1 MYKSFLNTFIAAFF
15 FFSTNLI
22 AEENLFEKNYVLQS
36 PEGFKS
42 FEQMPNTKI
51 MRGWD
56 KDTDNVMMLEN
67 GYDFM
72 GFSGFVSTNIPPS
85 VALEHGKKIKAD
97 LILIYDRQIN
107 EGDRA
112 SQFKQARRKAIEEKR
127 VKDFGRVT
135 EIEITE
141 DDLVNPNVMYDFYA
155 SYWVK
160 LPKPTFGTHFIE
172 LGKGEN
178 RENAEGVQVIAVIKG
193 SAAAKAGILRND
205 SITSINGQKVTTPD
219 ELISLIRKH
228 KGSDIDVGYM
238 RNGKSSVTVA
248 SI

>member
-1 MYKSFLNTFIAAFF
+1 MYKSYVNAIIAVVLFI
-15 FFSTNLI
+15 STNLV
-22 AEENLFEKNYVLQS
+22 ADENLFEKNYVLQS

-42 FEQMPNTKI
+42 FEKNPDTKI

-72 GFSGFVSTNIPPS
+72 GFSGFVSTNLPPS
-85 VALEHGKKIKAD
+85 IALKHGQNIKAD

-141 DDLVNPNVMYDFYA
+141 EDLADPNVMYDFYA

-172 LGKGEN
+172 LGKGESS
-178 RENAEGVQVIAVIKG
+178 ENIEGVQIIAVIKG
-193 SAAAKAGILRND
+193 SAAAKAGIVRND
-205 SITSINGQKVTTPD
+205 SITSINGQKVTTPE
-219 ELISLIRKH
+219 ELISLIREY
-228 KGSDIDVGYM
+228 KGSDIDVGYI
-238 RNGKSSVTVA
+238 RNGKASETVA

>member
-1 MYKSFLNTFIAAFF
+1 
-15 FFSTNLI
+15 
-22 AEENLFEKNYVLQS
+22 
-36 PEGFKS
+36 
-42 FEQMPNTKI
+42 
-51 MRGWD
+51 
-56 KDTDNVMMLEN
+56 
-67 GYDFM
+67 M

-127 VKDFGRVT
+127 VKDFGKVT

-141 DDLVNPNVMYDFYA
+141 EDLVDPNVMYDFYA

-219 ELISLIRKH
+219 ELISLIRKN

>member
-1 MYKSFLNTFIAAFF
+1 MYKSFLITFIAAFF

-56 KDTDNVMMLEN
+56 KDTDNVMMLDN

-127 VKDFGRVT
+127 VKDFGKVT

-141 DDLVNPNVMYDFYA
+141 DDLVDPNVMYDFYA

>member
-1 MYKSFLNTFIAAFF
+1 
-15 FFSTNLI
+15 
-22 AEENLFEKNYVLQS
+22 
-36 PEGFKS
+36 
-42 FEQMPNTKI
+42 

-72 GFSGFVSTNIPPS
+72 GFSGFVSTNLPPS
-85 VALEHGKKIKAD
+85 IALEHGQNIKAD

-127 VKDFGRVT
+127 VKDFGKVT

-141 DDLVNPNVMYDFYA
+141 EDLVDPNVMYDFYA

-172 LGKGEN
+172 LGKGEDSQSV
-178 RENAEGVQVIAVIKG
+178 EGVQVIAVIKG
-193 SAAAKAGILRND
+193 SAAANAGIVRND
-205 SITSINGQKVTTPD
+205 SITSINGQKVTTP
-219 ELISLIRKH
+219 EQLISLIREN
-228 KGSDIDVGYM
+228 KGSDINVGYI
-238 RNGKSSVTVA
+238 RNGKPSETVA

>member
-1 MYKSFLNTFIAAFF
+1 MYKSYLNTFIAAVFF
-15 FFSTNLI
+15 ISANLI

-42 FEQMPNTKI
+42 FEQNPDTKI

-72 GFSGFVSTNIPPS
+72 GFSGFVSTNLPPS
-85 VALEHGKKIKAD
+85 IALEHGQNIKAD

-127 VKDFGRVT
+127 VKDFGKVT

-141 DDLVNPNVMYDFYA
+141 EDLVDPNVMYDFYA

-172 LGKGEN
+172 LGKVEN
-178 RENAEGVQVIAVIKG
+178 TQNVEGVQVIAVIKD

-205 SITSINGQKVTTPD
+205 SITSINGQKVSTPD

-228 KGSDIDVGYM
+228 KGSDIDVGYI
-238 RNGKSSVTVA
+238 RNGKASVTVA

>member
-1 MYKSFLNTFIAAFF
+1 
-15 FFSTNLI
+15 
-22 AEENLFEKNYVLQS
+22 
-36 PEGFKS
+36 
-42 FEQMPNTKI
+42 

-72 GFSGFVSTNIPPS
+72 GFSGFVSTNLPPS
-85 VALEHGKKIKAD
+85 IALEHGQNIKAD

-127 VKDFGRVT
+127 VKDFGKVT

-141 DDLVNPNVMYDFYA
+141 DDLVDPNVMYDFYA

-172 LGKGEN
+172 LGKGEDSQSV
-178 RENAEGVQVIAVIKG
+178 EGVQVIAVIKG
-193 SAAAKAGILRND
+193 SAAANAGIVRND
-205 SITSINGQKVTTPD
+205 SITSINGQKVTTP
-219 ELISLIRKH
+219 EQLISLIREN
-228 KGSDIDVGYM
+228 KGSDINVGYI
-238 RNGKSSVTVA
+238 RNGKPSETVA

>member
-72 GFSGFVSTNIPPS
+72 GFSGFVSTNIPPI

-127 VKDFGRVT
+127 VKDFGKVT

-141 DDLVNPNVMYDFYA
+141 EDLVDPNVMYDFYA

-172 LGKGEN
+172 LGQGEN

-205 SITSINGQKVTTPD
+205 SITSINGKKVTTPD

>member
-15 FFSTNLI
+15 FFSTHLI

-127 VKDFGRVT
+127 VKDFGKVT

-141 DDLVNPNVMYDFYA
+141 DDLVDPNVMYDVYA

-228 KGSDIDVGYM
+228 KGTDIDVGYM

>member
-1 MYKSFLNTFIAAFF
+1 MYKSYLNTFIAAVF

-42 FEQMPNTKI
+42 FEQNPDTKI

-72 GFSGFVSTNIPPS
+72 GFSGFVSTNLPPS
-85 VALEHGKKIKAD
+85 IALEHGQNIKAD

-127 VKDFGRVT
+127 VKDFGKVT

-141 DDLVNPNVMYDFYA
+141 DDLVDPNVMYDFYA

-160 LPKPTFGTHFIE
+160 LPKPTFGTHFIK
-172 LGKGEN
+172 LSDSDDNKGI
-178 RENAEGVQVIAVIKG
+178 QVIAVIKE
-193 SAAAKAGILRND
+193 SAAEAAGIKRGDNIISVNGAEVNSPDDLIKIIQKNKGK
-205 SITSINGQKVTTPD
+205 SINVAFERGGESIKVSV
-219 ELISLIRKH
+219 SL
-228 KGSDIDVGYM
+228 
-238 RNGKSSVTVA
+238 
-248 SI
+248 

>member
-1 MYKSFLNTFIAAFF
+1 MNKSIFNLVVTALFF
-15 FFSTNLI
+15 VCSNLI
-22 AEENLFEKNYVLQS
+22 AEENLFEKNYVKQS
-36 PEGFKS
+36 PDGFMS
-42 FEQMPNTKI
+42 FETNPETKV

-97 LILIYDRQIN
+97 LILIYERQIN
-107 EGDRA
+107 EGDKA
-112 SQFKQARRKAIEEKR
+112 SRFKQARKKAIEEKR
-127 VKDFGRVT
+127 VKNFGKVT

-141 DDLVNPNVMYDFYA
+141 EDLVDPNVKYDFYA

-172 LGKGEN
+172 LGQGEN

-193 SAAAKAGILRND
+193 SAAEKAGIKRND
-205 SITSINGQKVTTPD
+205 SITSINGQKVSNPD
-219 ELISLIRKH
+219 ELISLIRKN

-238 RNGKSSVTVA
+238 RNGKTAQTVA

>member
-1 MYKSFLNTFIAAFF
+1 MYKSYLNTFIAAVFF
-15 FFSTNLI
+15 ISANLI

-42 FEQMPNTKI
+42 FEQNPDTKI

-72 GFSGFVSTNIPPS
+72 GFSGFVSTNLPPS
-85 VALEHGKKIKAD
+85 IALEHGQNIKAD

-127 VKDFGRVT
+127 VKDFGKVT

-141 DDLVNPNVMYDFYA
+141 EDLVDPNVMYDFYA

-172 LGKGEN
+172 LGKGEDSQSV
-178 RENAEGVQVIAVIKG
+178 EGVQVIAVIKG
-193 SAAAKAGILRND
+193 SAAANAGIVRND
-205 SITSINGQKVTTPD
+205 SITSINGQKVTTP
-219 ELISLIRKH
+219 EQLISLIREN
-228 KGSDIDVGYM
+228 KGSDINVGYI
-238 RNGKSSVTVA
+238 RNGKPSETVA

>member
-67 GYDFM
+67 VYAFM
-72 GFSGFVSTNIPPS
+72 GFSGFVSNNIPPS
-85 VALEHGKKIKAD
+85 VAIEHGKKIKAD

-127 VKDFGRVT
+127 VKDFGKVT

-141 DDLVNPNVMYDFYA
+141 DDLVDPNVMYDFYA

>member
-1 MYKSFLNTFIAAFF
+1 MYKSYLNTFIAAMFF
-15 FFSTNLI
+15 ISTNLI

-42 FEQMPNTKI
+42 FEQNPETKI
-51 MRGWD
+51 MRGWE

-72 GFSGFVSTNIPPS
+72 GFSGFVSTNLPPS
-85 VALEHGKKIKAD
+85 IALEHGEKIKAD

-112 SQFKQARRKAIEEKR
+112 SQFKQARQKAIKEKR

-141 DDLVNPNVMYDFYA
+141 EDLVDPNVMYDFYA
-155 SYWVK
+155 TYWVK

-172 LGKGEN
+172 LGQGEN
-178 RENAEGVQVIAVIKG
+178 GKNAEGVQVIAVIKG
-193 SAAAKAGILRND
+193 SAAAEAGIIRND
-205 SITSINGQKVTTPD
+205 SITSINGQKVTTPE
-219 ELISLIRKH
+219 ELISLIRKN
-228 KGSDIDVGYM
+228 KGSDIDVGYI
-238 RNGKSSVTVA
+238 RKGKAEETVA

>member
-1 MYKSFLNTFIAAFF
+1 MIL
-15 FFSTNLI
+15 
-22 AEENLFEKNYVLQS
+22 
-36 PEGFKS
+36 
-42 FEQMPNTKI
+42 
-51 MRGWD
+51 WD
-56 KDTDNVMMLEN
+56 SQGLSVPTL
-67 GYDFM
+67 
-72 GFSGFVSTNIPPS
+72 PPS

-127 VKDFGRVT
+127 VKDFGKVT

-141 DDLVNPNVMYDFYA
+141 EDLVDPNVMYDFYA

-172 LGKGEN
+172 LGQGEN

-205 SITSINGQKVTTPD
+205 SITSINGQESYD
-219 ELISLIRKH
+219 AR
-228 KGSDIDVGYM
+228 
-238 RNGKSSVTVA
+238 
-248 SI
+248 